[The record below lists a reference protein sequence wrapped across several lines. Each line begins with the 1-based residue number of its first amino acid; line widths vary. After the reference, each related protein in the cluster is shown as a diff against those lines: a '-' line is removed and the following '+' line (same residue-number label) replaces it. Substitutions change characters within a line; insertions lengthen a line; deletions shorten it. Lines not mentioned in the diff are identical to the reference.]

1 MDARALLSSRCL
13 RGRACRL
20 RRKQSTRSAFFRPS
34 LPQKHRAVERPVIDL
49 RDAVALSILPRLSR
63 GPLTNQLRE
72 AIRGGEATRGRAH
85 ATLDTLVQRL
95 GIDAP
100 PVRAG
105 IGGARRLADRAL
117 DRRRAL
123 GVDPIP
129 LDDSRYPDALA
140 AIPDP
145 PPVLWVRGQ
154 VAALATP
161 SLGHVPARRTPSKL
175 LGGWEPT
182 WPNGASQLSA
192 ASLAAW
198 IRPRIEPP
206 SRPPAGP
213 WLSWDPGRMSCTRL
227 NIPPSQRRSR
237 PTVR

>member
-1 MDARALLSSRCL
+1 M
-13 RGRACRL
+13 
-20 RRKQSTRSAFFRPS
+20 
-34 LPQKHRAVERPVIDL
+34 
-49 RDAVALSILPRLSR
+49 ALSILPRLSR

-72 AIRGGEATRGRAH
+72 AIRGGEATRGRAR

-100 PVRAG
+100 PVRAA

-117 DRRRAL
+117 DRGPAL

-140 AIPDP
+140 ALPDP

-154 VAALATP
+154 VAA
-161 SLGHVPARRTPSKL
+161 
-175 LGGWEPT
+175 
-182 WPNGASQLSA
+182 
-192 ASLAAW
+192 W
-198 IRPRIEPP
+198 IQPRIEPP

-213 WLSWDPGRMSCTRL
+213 WPSWDLGRMSCTRL